1 MFAIVLST
9 LLAQAAPAY
18 LASCPAQ
25 AGHVTFQAPFIAPDT
40 GVHPTNRRARFF
52 LDVGSDGSVR
62 RASLVET
69 SGDATFDGEAA
80 EAAKNFRFAP
90 PTEGCISTSSV
101 VPEDF
106 DVSLITLARP
116 PVGATG
122 VPMVPTPAPA
132 SVVAVCSSTP
142 LAQLKGMGAADTR
155 QAPGTVDIDV
165 GLDANAHV
173 TSAKIA
179 KPSGNAKTDAT
190 ALALAHDAEYE
201 LVIAPGCKPQKT
213 LYQLEL
219 TFH

>member
-1 MFAIVLST
+1 MLAIVLST

-25 AGHVTFQAPFIAPDT
+25 AGHVILAAPFVPPDS

-52 LDVGSDGSVR
+52 LDVGSDGNVR
-62 RASLVET
+62 RAVLVET
-69 SGDATFDGEAA
+69 SGDPTFDGDAA
-80 EAAKNFRFAP
+80 EAAKNFHFAP
-90 PTEGCISTSSV
+90 PTQGCISTSSV

-106 DVSLITLARP
+106 NVALITLVRP
-116 PVGATG
+116 GAGPTG
-122 VPMVPTPAPA
+122 VPQLPASAPA
-132 SVVAVCSSTP
+132 SAVAVCSTPP
-142 LAQLKGMGAADTR
+142 LAQLKGIDAADTR

-173 TSAKIA
+173 TSTKIA

-201 LVIAPGCKPQKT
+201 LVVAPGCQPAKT
-213 LYQLEL
+213 VYRLEL
-219 TFH
+219 SFH

>member
-52 LDVGSDGSVR
+52 LDVGSDGNVR
-62 RASLVET
+62 RAELVES

-90 PTEGCISTSSV
+90 PTQGCISTSSV

-106 DVSLITLARP
+106 DVSLITLAH
-116 PVGATG
+116 PVGANG
-122 VPMVPTPAPA
+122 VSVVPTQAPA
-132 SVVAVCSSTP
+132 SVVAVCSSLP
-142 LAQLKGMGAADTR
+142 LAQLKGIDAADTR

-190 ALALAHDAEYE
+190 ALGLAHDAAYE
-201 LVIAPGCKPQKT
+201 LVIAPGCKPAKT
-213 LYQLEL
+213 VYRLEL

>member
-25 AGHVTFQAPFIAPDT
+25 AGRVTFQAPFIAPDS

-52 LDVGSDGSVR
+52 LDVGSDGNVR
-62 RASLVET
+62 RAVLVET

-90 PTEGCISTSSV
+90 PTQGCISTSSV

-106 DVSLITLARP
+106 DVSLITLVRP
-116 PVGATG
+116 PVGPTG
-122 VPMVPTPAPA
+122 VPQIPANAPA
-132 SVVAVCSSTP
+132 SAVAVCSSTP
-142 LAQLKGMGAADTR
+142 LAQLKGIDAADTR

-165 GLDANAHV
+165 GLSAAAKV

-179 KPSGNAKTDAT
+179 KPSGNPRTDAT
-190 ALALAHDAEYE
+190 ALALAHDAEFE
-201 LVIAPGCKPQKT
+201 LMLEPGCSARPT
-213 LYQLEL
+213 VYRLEL